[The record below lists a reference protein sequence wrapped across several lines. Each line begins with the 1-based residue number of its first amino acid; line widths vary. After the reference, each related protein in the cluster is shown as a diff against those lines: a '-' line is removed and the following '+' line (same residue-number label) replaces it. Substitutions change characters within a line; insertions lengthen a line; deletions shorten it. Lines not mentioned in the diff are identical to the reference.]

1 MLSVIVPVY
10 NCENHLDRCINSI
23 LNQTY
28 RDIELILVDDGSGD
42 KSGDICKRYAKED
55 NRVIYVYKENGGAS
69 SARNTGLDKAKGEF
83 IQFADADDYLEN
95 NMCMELLDPAN
106 ESDIVICGYNLIAG
120 DNIKQMLPGNSKG
133 NIKDI
138 DRLIP
143 GLFSNWFINSPWNK
157 LYKRSLI
164 KNGFNTDC
172 SLGEDLLFNLEY
184 LKGVNTFTAI
194 NKALYNYISDNEGS
208 LTKRRGQ
215 EYIQSI
221 KDVYRSSAEFYKN
234 FCSCES
240 TMKDITA
247 IYIDS
252 FIEFIKSNMK
262 NKELIKKI
270 VTDPFT
276 HKVFESYNPPSKMQE
291 RLKGFVLNNKLNSVC
306 NYVRLRGW
314 IKKAF

>member
-10 NCENHLDRCINSI
+10 NCENHLDRCIASI

-28 RDIELILVDDGSGD
+28 KDIELILVDDGSSD

-55 NRVIYVYKENGGAS
+55 KRVIYIYKENGGAS

-83 IQFADADDYLEN
+83 IQFADADDYLES
-95 NMCMELLDPAN
+95 NMCKELLASAN
-106 ESDIVICGYNLIAG
+106 ESDLVICGYNLIAG
-120 DNIKQMLPGNSKG
+120 DNIKQMLPGHSTG

-143 GLFSNWFINSPWNK
+143 RLFSNWFINSPWNK
-157 LYKRSLI
+157 LYRRSLI
-164 KNGFNTDC
+164 KSGFNTNC

-184 LKGVNTFTAI
+184 LKEVNTFTSI

-208 LTKRRGQ
+208 LTKRRGE

-221 KDVYRSSAEFYKN
+221 KDVYSGSAEFYKN

-240 TMKDITA
+240 TMNDITA
-247 IYIDS
+247 IYVDS
-252 FIEFIKSNMK
+252 FIDFIKCNVK
-262 NKELIKKI
+262 NKELIQKI

-276 HKVFESYNPPSKMQE
+276 HKVFEGYNPPSKMQE
-291 RLKGFVLNNKLNSVC
+291 RLKGFVLNNRLNSVC

-314 IKKAF
+314 LKKIS